1 MERGDWTTDYVSGYD
16 NDNSDNYLDDDDD
29 DSDSDNDSDD
39 SIFLLFYYCLHK

>member
-16 NDNSDNYLDDDDD
+16 NDDSDNYLDDDD